1 MTIEK
6 LEFMCNLYN
15 KTLTPNIA
23 SIMIGKLFDS
33 IARGE

>member
-1 MTIEK
+1 MSLQD

-15 KTLTPNIA
+15 KTLTPKVA

-33 IARGE
+33 IARG

>member
-1 MTIEK
+1 MSLQE
-6 LEFMCNLYN
+6 LEFMCTLYN

>member
-1 MTIEK
+1 MSLQD

-15 KTLTPNIA
+15 ETLTPEMA

-33 IARGE
+33 IARV